1 MTLNNFIKN
10 KICYNYSIMVK
21 SFIEKFNQLYNNG
34 CIPYAV
40 VVQTV
45 VLEKKMFNF
54 SPLKL
59 DKPLNIYVL

>member
-1 MTLNNFIKN
+1 
-10 KICYNYSIMVK
+10 MVK